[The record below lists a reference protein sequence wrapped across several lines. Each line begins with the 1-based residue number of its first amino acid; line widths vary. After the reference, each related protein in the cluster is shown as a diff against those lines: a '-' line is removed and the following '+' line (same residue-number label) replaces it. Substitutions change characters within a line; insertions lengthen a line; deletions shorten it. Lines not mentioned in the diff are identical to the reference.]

1 MNFIGIEISPEY
13 TRAVVLDLDAA
24 TIRAEATAPHAWL
37 EDLPAGYHE
46 QNPAQWIDTVDRT
59 VRQCLESLTPEEK
72 SRVAGIGVA
81 GPRRGMVL
89 LDADNR
95 IVRPAKLAGDTSV
108 RKQAADISRAFGGAP
123 GLTELLGQVPGNDSA
138 AAECLWLRQHEPYH
152 FERAECLLT
161 VQDFITYWLTG
172 VRSCEASSASTT
184 GLFDV
189 RRREWRAEMTDF
201 IAPELARLLPPPG
214 PANQPRGPLR
224 PALATAWGI
233 PDTCQVAPGGPA
245 PMLSALA
252 SGCVTHGAV
261 AIDISAS
268 GMVIASAARPVV
280 DLRGE
285 LHTFCGVCDDW
296 LVLAATANAALAP
309 GAIRRHYGWSASQ
322 FAEMVAGAPPGADGL
337 TMLPYFNGET
347 LPRLPDASGLLLGI
361 TAENLTPAHLARAT
375 VEGVALGL
383 GYAISRLLDL
393 GFEPSEARL
402 VGSENTPDIFHG
414 ILADVIGIPVTPLA
428 SRHGA
433 AVGAAMQAAVAF
445 FQQTGEPLGFTEIA
459 GYFVAGDVSARRLP
473 DPANHRLYQEMISR
487 QQYLVDTLH
496 PAGFL

>member
-1 MNFIGIEISPEY
+1 
-13 TRAVVLDLDAA
+13 VLDLDAA
-24 TIRAEATAPHAWL
+24 TIRAETTAPHVWI

-46 QNPAQWIDTVDRT
+46 QNPAQWIDTVDRV
-59 VRQCLESLTPEEK
+59 VRQCLETLAPEDK
-72 SRVAGIGVA
+72 ARVAGIGVA
-81 GPRRGMVL
+81 GPRRGMVP
-89 LDADNR
+89 LDAGNR
-95 IVRPAKLAGDTSV
+95 IIRPTKLAGDTAA
-108 RKQAADISRAFGGAP
+108 RKQAAEISRAFGGAP

-152 FERAECLLT
+152 FQRAECLFT
-161 VQDFITYWLTG
+161 IQDFINYWLTG
-172 VRSCEASSASTT
+172 NRGTEASSASTT

-189 RRREWRAEMTDF
+189 RRRQWCPEMTDF
-201 IAPELARLLPPPG
+201 IAPDLTRLLPPPA
-214 PANQPRGPLR
+214 PPDQPRGPLR
-224 PALATAWGI
+224 PALATAWGV

-252 SGCVTHGAV
+252 SGCVTHGSI
-261 AIDISAS
+261 AIDIGAS
-268 GMVIASAARPVV
+268 GMVIARADRPVV

-285 LHTFCGVCDDW
+285 LHTFCGACDDW
-296 LVLAATANAALAP
+296 LVVATTANAALAP

-322 FAEMVAGAPPGADGL
+322 FAEMVVGAPPGADGL
-337 TMLPYFNGET
+337 TMLPYFNGES
-347 LPRLPDASGLLLGI
+347 LPRLPDATGLLLGI
-361 TAENLTPAHLARAT
+361 TADNLTPAHLARAT

-383 GYAISRLLDL
+383 GYAITRLLDL

-402 VGSENTPDIFHG
+402 IGGESAPAAFHA
-414 ILADVIGIPVTPLA
+414 ILADVIGLPVTPIA

-445 FQQTGEPLGFTEIA
+445 FHQSGEPLGYAEIA
-459 GYFVAGDVSARRLP
+459 SYLVAGDAAARRLP